1 MKIFIATKNQK
12 KLKEL
17 KRILIP
23 MGFDVLCE
31 SYLDFP
37 FLDAIE
43 DGQTFEENAIIK
55 AKSGLEQTGYI
66 TVADDSG
73 ICVDYLN
80 GAPGVFSAR
89 YSGEHGNDEQNND
102 KLLAELSGVP
112 MEKRTA
118 YYVAAIACVFP
129 DGRQFT
135 VRGECHGHIAFE
147 RQQGSTIPKPSVA
160 LRPTPIP
167 VKGSP
172 GIPIIATGP
181 ILRAERRISKASGPF
196 SSLTILSA
204 SATTVVSIM
213 PS

>member
-12 KLKEL
+12 KLREL

-31 SYLDFP
+31 ADLDFP
-37 FLDAIE
+37 FKDAVE
-43 DGQTFEENAIIK
+43 DGTTFEENAIIK

-66 TVADDSG
+66 SVADDSG
-73 ICVDYLN
+73 ICVDYLK

-102 KLLAELSGVP
+102 KLLYELNGVE
-112 MEKRTA
+112 MDKRTA

-147 RQQGSTIPKPSVA
+147 RQEGSGGFGYDP
-160 LRPTPIP
+160 LF
-167 VKGSP
+167 
-172 GIPIIATGP
+172 
-181 ILRAERRISKASGPF
+181 ISEKGPF
-196 SSLTILSA
+196 SQLSDA
-204 SATTVVSIM
+204 EKDEISHRGKALQKFKEELKKYI
-213 PS
+213 

>member
-12 KLKEL
+12 KLREL

-31 SYLDFP
+31 ADLDFP
-37 FLDAIE
+37 FKDAVE

-55 AKSGLEQTGYI
+55 AKSGLSQTGYI

-73 ICVDYLN
+73 ICVDYLG

-102 KLLAELSGVP
+102 KLLSELSGVP

-147 RQQGSTIPKPSVA
+147 RQTGSGGFGYDP
-160 LRPTPIP
+160 LF
-167 VKGSP
+167 
-172 GIPIIATGP
+172 
-181 ILRAERRISKASGPF
+181 ISEKGPF
-196 SSLTILSA
+196 SQLTAEQKDAISHRGRAL
-204 SATTVVSIM
+204 VLFKEELKKYIEV
-213 PS
+213 

>member
-12 KLKEL
+12 KLREL

-23 MGFDVLCE
+23 RGFDVLCE
-31 SYLDFP
+31 ADLDFP
-37 FLDAIE
+37 FKDAVE
-43 DGQTFEENAIIK
+43 DGQTFEENPILK
-55 AKSGLEQTGYI
+55 AKSGLSQTGYI

-73 ICVDYLN
+73 ICVDYLG

-102 KLLAELSGVP
+102 KLLSELSGVP

-147 RQQGSTIPKPSVA
+147 RQTGSGGFGYDP
-160 LRPTPIP
+160 LF
-167 VKGSP
+167 
-172 GIPIIATGP
+172 
-181 ILRAERRISKASGPF
+181 ISEKGPF
-196 SSLTILSA
+196 SQLTAEQKDAISHRGRAL
-204 SATTVVSIM
+204 VLFKEELKKYIEV
-213 PS
+213 